1 MKNAIGLI
9 LLMMLGTS
17 HSATMT
23 SATFTMYENTGQIV
37 PFDLSSVAPVTGSI
51 GDGVWSI
58 SSIPTFLFSSSTT
71 HNGTTFG
78 PGTYAIDTIEGGIY
92 NFTVGEGQL
101 GGHILWDW
109 SVTTDID
116 IVNVWDVSTVAGV
129 TTYTSTDI
137 DGDGIAGIGFIDSTF
152 ASVPFAANFDFSTTT
167 VPIPAAVWLF
177 GSGLLGLIGMAR
189 RKKV

>member
-1 MKNAIGLI
+1 M
-9 LLMMLGTS
+9 
-17 HSATMT
+17 
-23 SATFTMYENTGQIV
+23 
-37 PFDLSSVAPVTGSI
+37 
-51 GDGVWSI
+51 WSI
-58 SSIPTFLFSSSTT
+58 SSIPTFLGSPSTA

-78 PGTYAIDTIEGGIY
+78 PGAYAIDTIEGGTY

-129 TTYTSTDI
+129 TSYTSTDI
-137 DGDGIAGIGFIDSTF
+137 DGDGIPGIGFIDG
-152 ASVPFAANFDFSTTT
+152 PFATTPFSANFDFSTA

-177 GSGLLGLIGMAR
+177 GLGLVSLAGVAR
-189 RKKV
+189 RKKA

>member
-1 MKNAIGLI
+1 MKKITIGLV
-9 LLMMLGTS
+9 LLMMSGAS

-23 SATFTMYENTGQIV
+23 SATFTIYDDTGQIV
-37 PFDLSSVAPVTGSI
+37 PFDSGPVASVTGSI
-51 GDGVWSI
+51 GAGVWSI
-58 SSIPTFLFSSSTT
+58 SSIPTFLGTPSTA
-71 HNGTTFG
+71 HSGTTFG
-78 PGTYAIDTIEGGIY
+78 PGTYAIDTIQGGIY

-109 SVTTDID
+109 STTTDMD

-129 TTYTSTDI
+129 TSYTSTDI
-137 DGDGIAGIGFIDSTF
+137 DGDGIPGIGFIDG
-152 ASVPFAANFDFSTTT
+152 PFATVPLSANFDFSTA

-177 GSGLLGLIGMAR
+177 GSGLVGLIGVAR